1 MNEFYLPCIAV
12 FVEISESFFYFRFLN
27 KVEVCGY
34 FFRGILMFELR
45 AVVCMRQIIQQ
56 RACLFDFIYVLRL
69 YAEPF
74 RHHIERNGR
83 TTEVQIY
90 MVMRT
95 FQNAFFVII
104 LIVTDK
110 SITLDCFVTFDNI
123 DGRLFEVRKIIH
135 NLTFLAAQNLLFF
148 RFHFLTPRNQEIFS
162 HFSHFFPRLGQAL
175 PREIRKIVFIE
186 KSLMSYGVYA
196 ISLLPLFIKIFPVF
210 PIFPIF

>member
-1 MNEFYLPCIAV
+1 MLRDDLFYASKLVKLCNIV
-12 FVEISESFFYFRFLN
+12 VNLCVEI
-27 KVEVCGY
+27 GY
-34 FFRGILMFELR
+34 
-45 AVVCMRQIIQQ
+45 
-56 RACLFDFIYVLRL
+56 
-69 YAEPF
+69 
-74 RHHIERNGR
+74 
-83 TTEVQIY
+83 
-90 MVMRT
+90 
-95 FQNAFFVII
+95 
-104 LIVTDK
+104 LI
-110 SITLDCFVTFDNI
+110 CYNNI
-123 DGRLFEVRKIIH
+123 NGRLFEVRKIIH